1 MLLLLRTDV
10 VVKVLAVAL
19 AGGAG
24 ALWPESF
31 VAVLLQD
38 MPLVLM
44 LFLLLGFVLVG
55 VVNLLVVVMLKCRQ
69 RLLVVV
75 VLLSSLLLL
84 LLGSESQV
92 LVLLLLLLALFLG
105 VLHPFVNHVVFF
117 VVGGGV
123 ATKTSITS
131 SPKGPGALLLLLPAF
146 G

>member
-1 MLLLLRTDV
+1 
-10 VVKVLAVAL
+10 
-19 AGGAG
+19 
-24 ALWPESF
+24 
-31 VAVLLQD
+31 

-44 LFLLLGFVLVG
+44 LFLLLGLVLVR
-55 VVNLLVVVMLKCRQ
+55 VVNWLVVVMLKCRQ
-69 RLLVVV
+69 LLLVVV

-105 VLHPFVNHVVFF
+105 VLHPSVNHVVFF

-123 ATKTSITS
+123 ATKTSITA
-131 SPKGPGALLLLLPAF
+131 SPKGPSALLLLLPAF

>member
-1 MLLLLRTDV
+1 M
-10 VVKVLAVAL
+10 AL

-44 LFLLLGFVLVG
+44 LFLLLGLVLVG
-55 VVNLLVVVMLKCRQ
+55 VVNLVVVVMLKCRQ
-69 RLLVVV
+69 LLLVVV
-75 VLLSSLLLL
+75 VLLSSLRLLL
-84 LLGSESQV
+84 LLLLDSESQV

-105 VLHPFVNHVVFF
+105 VLHPSVNHVVFF

-123 ATKTSITS
+123 ATKTSISS